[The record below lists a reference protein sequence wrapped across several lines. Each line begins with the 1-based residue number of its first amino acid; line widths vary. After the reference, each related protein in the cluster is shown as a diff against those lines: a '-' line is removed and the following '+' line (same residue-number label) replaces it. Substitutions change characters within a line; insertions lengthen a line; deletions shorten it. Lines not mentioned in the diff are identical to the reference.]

1 MGKGQS
7 LGASTASSQTGG
19 VIDPTHP
26 NNMLSPHPV
35 DPSKP
40 TTSIAI
46 QLPNRKRL
54 VVKLNTCDS
63 VSAIGQHI
71 GQSVEGRYVL
81 TSGYL
86 PRTVENLDES
96 VEGCSGWGE
105 VSLKVMET
113 LRNAS

>member
-1 MGKGQS
+1 M
-7 LGASTASSQTGG
+7 
-19 VIDPTHP
+19 D
-26 NNMLSPHPV
+26 
-35 DPSKP
+35 
-40 TTSIAI
+40 
-46 QLPNRKRL
+46 
-54 VVKLNTCDS
+54 
-63 VSAIGQHI
+63 
-71 GQSVEGRYVL
+71 QSVEGRYVL